1 MKSLIKTLTD
11 RYSTLHAQAKALGK
25 LGNVIAETLYPT
37 IYFRFSAEIHS
48 GLIEIVAPP
57 KEFYPDLN
65 NLPKDV
71 TFHDPPLRVK

>member
-1 MKSLIKTLTD
+1 VYD
-11 RYSTLHAQAKALGK
+11 
-25 LGNVIAETLYPT
+25 
-37 IYFRFSAEIHS
+37 FRFGNQIRS
-48 GLIEIVAPP
+48 GLLEIVVPP